1 MRMVYR
7 KLILI
12 LVFKE
17 GNSKS
22 SVNPE
27 LSLIQMELGK
37 LYESNQLNELNL
49 YLYGLVLK
57 ETMKKEEAK
66 EIFIKVLNILPCFWS
81 AWLELCKLMEEED
94 HVKIF
99 ISL

>member
-1 MRMVYR
+1 MVIFLKNCY
-7 KLILI
+7 IYQY
-12 LVFKE
+12 VE

-27 LSLIQMELGK
+27 LSLIQMELEK
-37 LYESNQLNELNL
+37 LYVNNQLNELNL

-66 EIFIKVLNILPCFWS
+66 EVFIKVLNAFPCFWS

-94 HVKIF
+94 HVMI
-99 ISL
+99 